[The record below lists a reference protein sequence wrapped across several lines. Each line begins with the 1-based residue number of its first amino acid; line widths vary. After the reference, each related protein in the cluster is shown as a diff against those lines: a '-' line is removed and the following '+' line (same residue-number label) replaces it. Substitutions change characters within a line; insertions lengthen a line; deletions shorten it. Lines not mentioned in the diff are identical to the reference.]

1 MVMDLVNADPAIVEE
16 NSHGKQVLPAIKD
29 SEFVI
34 CLSLIPLSWADNDNK
49 EKLETLDTGKLDT
62 TAMFDVDNDKENNDA
77 QRKRD
82 PGYFYRRPDRPIKFE
97 SLRLSSGPG
106 RYATRFPTNILKPF
120 NRYGPPKQTALH
132 VFLNNHQ
139 TSRPHNQR
147 YKNRYHGQHTNDNNI
162 RFSGNNNSKE
172 NSYLNVLD
180 SIKGIGSSSGS
191 NPIASQNTEPFNHN
205 TANYLPPKNQKLP
218 IHSSNSNFQQSS
230 VDLTTLQR
238 FNNNLKSQEFI
249 KSSQQLSDAS
259 QFLTQNAHAISQ
271 LYKTPA
277 ANINY
282 EPTSD
287 EIDAITNNQSPNPN
301 SQFQTFD
308 LTTNQQSQLQQNTE
322 TLISQQKLPLY
333 SSGIIGPYRT
343 LEKII
348 AEEKDRLIHQ
358 LQQKLSSQSSS
369 DSDITIRYAQNNG
382 NYYDTQKL
390 LFNKLQNQDEQ
401 NAFNIAN
408 TAAIKP
414 ASTQPDTL
422 LTSYGVPVHSVTNHQ
437 TPSTIS
443 LTASAVSNSAS
454 VNRPQSTSSAGN
466 SHVLTSV
473 STPSTQPAATFP
485 FPQYDS
491 FVPTIIGNTNF
502 VSGLPP
508 HYDSTFIATNPP
520 NSPTHFT
527 IPIGIT
533 NVNKPIL
540 GSIPPTSGVLKPIS
554 FPSIPST
561 PLSISPVNSL
571 FPNPIQPVFPNA
583 PTLTPLQKPIITNS
597 HPSYGVQPT
606 PVTSV
611 ILRPV
616 KPVYPVYYY
625 PNAAYHLQKPALTL
639 STYPKL
645 YSPTHLQT
653 KPNQSCK

>member
-1 MVMDLVNADPAIVEE
+1 MKGGQRKSIIIRGWSRPNSIYICAAMVMDLVNADPAI
-16 NSHGKQVLPAIKD
+16 KIIL
-29 SEFVI
+29 FVI

-49 EKLETLDTGKLDT
+49 EKLETLDTGKLDS

-82 PGYFYRRPDRPIKFE
+82 SGYSYRRPDRPIKFE
-97 SLRLSSGPG
+97 SLRLSTSPG
-106 RYATRFPTNILKPF
+106 RYATRFPTNIVKPF

-139 TSRPHNQR
+139 TLRPHNQR
-147 YKNRYHGQHTNDNNI
+147 FKNRYHHGQHTNDNKI
-162 RFSGNNNSKE
+162 QFPGNNKPKE
-172 NSYLNVLD
+172 NSHLNVLN
-180 SIKGIGSSSGS
+180 SIKEIGSSSGS
-191 NPIASQNTEPFNHN
+191 NPIANQNTEPFNHN

-218 IHSSNSNFQQSS
+218 IHSSNTNFQQSS
-230 VDLTTLQR
+230 IDLTTLQR
-238 FNNNLKSQEFI
+238 FNNNLKSQKFI
-249 KSSQQLSDAS
+249 QSQQLSDAA

-277 ANINY
+277 TNINY

-287 EIDAITNNQSPNPN
+287 EIDDFTNNQSPNSN
-301 SQFQTFD
+301 SQFQTFVM
-308 LTTNQQSQLQQNTE
+308 TTDEQSQLRQNPEALT
-322 TLISQQKLPLY
+322 SQQKLPSY
-333 SSGIIGPYRT
+333 SSGVIGPHRT

-358 LQQKLSSQSSS
+358 LQQTLSSQSQTSVP
-369 DSDITIRYAQNNG
+369 DITRYAQNNG

-390 LFNKLQNQDEQ
+390 LFDKLQNQGQQ

-408 TAAIKP
+408 TGAIEP
-414 ASTQPDTL
+414 ASTQHGTL
-422 LTSYGVPVHSVTNHQ
+422 LTSYGVPVHSTNNHQ

-443 LTASAVSNSAS
+443 LTASAAS
-454 VNRPQSTSSAGN
+454 VNGPQSTSSAGN

-473 STPSTQPAATFP
+473 STSSTQPVATLP
-485 FPQYDS
+485 FPQYDN

-508 HYDSTFIATNPP
+508 HYDSTFIATNSP

-540 GSIPPTSGVLKPIS
+540 GSIPPTSDTLKPIS
-554 FPSIPST
+554 FPSIPS
-561 PLSISPVNSL
+561 SPVNSI
-571 FPNPIQPVFPNA
+571 FPSPIQSVFSNVP
-583 PTLTPLQKPIITNS
+583 TPLQKPIITS
-597 HPSYGVQPT
+597 HPTYGVQST
-606 PVTSV
+606 PVNSV

-616 KPVYPVYYY
+616 KPAVYPVYYY
-625 PNAAYHLQKPALTL
+625 PNAAYHQQKPTLTL

-645 YSPTHLQT
+645 YAPTHLHT
-653 KPNQSCK
+653 KFNQSCK

>member
-1 MVMDLVNADPAIVEE
+1 M
-16 NSHGKQVLPAIKD
+16 
-29 SEFVI
+29 I

-49 EKLETLDTGKLDT
+49 GKFETLDTGKLDS

-82 PGYFYRRPDRPIKFE
+82 SGYSYRRPDRPIKFE
-97 SLRLSSGPG
+97 SLRLSTGPG
-106 RYATRFPTNILKPF
+106 RYATRFPANIVKPF

-139 TSRPHNQR
+139 TLRPHNQR
-147 YKNRYHGQHTNDNNI
+147 HKNRYYHSQHTNDNNI
-162 RFSGNNNSKE
+162 QFPDNNKPKE
-172 NSYLNVLD
+172 NSHLNVLN
-180 SIKGIGSSSGS
+180 SIKEIGSSSGS

-218 IHSSNSNFQQSS
+218 IDSSNTNFQQSS
-230 VDLTTLQR
+230 IDLTTLQS
-238 FNNNLKSQEFI
+238 FNNNLKSQKFI
-249 KSSQQLSDAS
+249 QSHQLSDAA

-282 EPTSD
+282 APTSD
-287 EIDAITNNQSPNPN
+287 EIDDFTNNQSANSN
-301 SQFQTFD
+301 SQFQTFVM
-308 LTTNQQSQLQQNTE
+308 TTDEQSQLRQNAE
-322 TLISQQKLPLY
+322 TLISQQKLPAY
-333 SSGIIGPYRT
+333 SSGIIGPHRA

-358 LQQKLSSQSSS
+358 LQQTLSSQSQTSIP
-369 DSDITIRYAQNNG
+369 DITRYTQNNG

-390 LFNKLQNQDEQ
+390 LLDKLQNQGQQ
-401 NAFNIAN
+401 NTFSIAN
-408 TAAIKP
+408 TGAIEP
-414 ASTQPDTL
+414 ASTQHGTL
-422 LTSYGVPVHSVTNHQ
+422 LTSYGVPIHSATNYQ

-443 LTASAVSNSAS
+443 LTASAVSNSDS
-454 VNRPQSTSSAGN
+454 INGPQSTSSAEN

-473 STPSTQPAATFP
+473 STPSTQPAATLP
-485 FPQYDS
+485 FPQYENI
-491 FVPTIIGNTNF
+491 VPTIIGNTNF

-540 GSIPPTSGVLKPIS
+540 GSIPSTSNTLKPIS
-554 FPSIPST
+554 FPSIPS
-561 PLSISPVNSL
+561 SPVNSI
-571 FPNPIQPVFPNA
+571 FPSPIAPVFPNV
-583 PTLTPLQKPIITNS
+583 PTLTSLQKPLITS
-597 HPSYGVQPT
+597 HPTYGVQSA
-606 PVTSV
+606 PVNSV

-625 PNAAYHLQKPALTL
+625 PNAAYHQQKPALTL

-645 YSPTHLQT
+645 YAPTHLHT
-653 KPNQSCK
+653 KLNHSCK